1 MVDLDA
7 LRASISELPELMNA
21 LKAIPDANA
30 MTRAQAIWLSQK
42 LGRALAGFV
51 CAGSNAVQDL
61 VDAVTLYGN
70 ARRPPTS
77 DGMVEPRRL
86 LT

>member
-42 LGRALAGFV
+42 LGRALAGV
-51 CAGSNAVQDL
+51 VYAGSNAVQDL
-61 VDAVTLYGN
+61 VDAVTLNGN
-70 ARRPPTS
+70 AREFDVGPPPPGTKS
-77 DGMVEPRRL
+77 
-86 LT
+86 

>member
-42 LGRALAGFV
+42 LGRALAGV
-51 CAGSNAVQDL
+51 VYAGS
-61 VDAVTLYGN
+61 TPS
-70 ARRPPTS
+70 RIS
-77 DGMVEPRRL
+77 
-86 LT
+86 

>member
-42 LGRALAGFV
+42 LGRALAGV
-51 CAGSNAVQDL
+51 VYAGSNAVQDL
-61 VDAVTLYGN
+61 VDAVTLNGN

-77 DGMVEPRRL
+77 GGMVEPRRL